1 MRKRS
6 LLLLCAV
13 AATGCQPT
21 DRALSSEEH
30 DAIVFSADSV
40 TRSFLDAELA
50 KDAERVIGH
59 IAPEFYMY
67 VDGFRS
73 GYDSVTAQIRR
84 TFPTL
89 ASFQS
94 EFLDI
99 EVVVLGRNGAVVSTR
114 FRDALTDTSGVT
126 FSMRGATTFAWER
139 RGADWLMVYADA
151 DHYPDTT
158 R

>member
-1 MRKRS
+1 MRISS

-13 AATGCQPT
+13 VATGCQPT
-21 DRALSSEEH
+21 DRALSSEEYV
-30 DAIVFSADSV
+30 AIVFSADSV
-40 TRSFLDAELA
+40 TRSFLNAQLA

-59 IAPEFYMY
+59 LAPEFYMY
-67 VDGFRS
+67 VDGSRS

-99 EVVVLGRNGAVVSTR
+99 EVVVLGPNGALVSTR
-114 FRDALTDTSGVT
+114 FRDVLTDTAGVT
-126 FSMRGATTFAWER
+126 IRMRGVTTFAWER

-151 DHYPDTT
+151 DHYPDTA